1 MGEIAVAENI
11 RRMSVEPDSA
21 AKRPPIAF
29 ISHSSQDKERFVRR
43 LEEGLRARGVQTIFD
58 ERDFRLGDSLPDAI
72 FEKGIA
78 VADAVVIVL
87 SRASLESPY
96 VKEERDAA
104 VMRRIE
110 ENVPNVVL
118 VLDGL
123 TSAEIPMALRARIRL
138 VVDPESDQSVEEA
151 IRRTV
156 DAAHKHIIG
165 QEVGEAPT
173 WTQTPRVLITDDPL
187 DGALLG
193 VAVRANLED
202 ETNLYVGRDVYFAE
216 AQRMERSREDAEES
230 LKILDK
236 RGLLMS
242 EDWYGAGNVARLYG
256 ATRYGMD
263 SWLRATDPKYEEN
276 LRIVGASMINDG
288 CRFNYEIENKTR
300 FDRAFVNHALD
311 ELEARGHVEVRRV
324 SMGGIRPVKATA
336 SLRRWLGG

>member
-1 MGEIAVAENI
+1 
-11 RRMSVEPDSA
+11 MSDLVTTTG
-21 AKRPPIAF
+21 RWPIAF

-43 LEEGLRARGVQTIFD
+43 LEAGLRARGVQTIFD
-58 ERDFRLGDSLPDAI
+58 ERDFQLGDSLPDVI

-78 VADAVVIVL
+78 VADVIVIVL
-87 SRASLESPY
+87 SRASLESRY

-104 VMRRIE
+104 VVRRIE
-110 ENVPNVVL
+110 EDVPNLVL

-138 VVDPESDQSVEEA
+138 DVDPDNDQSVVVA
-151 IRRTV
+151 IRRTA
-156 DAAHKHIIG
+156 DAAHKHVIG
-165 QEVGEAPT
+165 HEVGDAPA
-173 WTQTPRVLITDDPL
+173 WARAPRAMITDDPL

-202 ETNLYVGRDVYFAE
+202 ETNLYVGREVFFAE
-216 AQRMERSREDAEES
+216 AERLERSREDAEES

-236 RGLLMS
+236 RGLLTS

-256 ATRYGMD
+256 ATRYGTD
-263 SWLRATDPKYEEN
+263 SWLRATDPKYQEN
-276 LRIVGASMINDG
+276 LRAVGASMINDG
-288 CRFNYEIENKTR
+288 CRFNYEIENKTG
-300 FDRAFVNHALD
+300 FNRALVNHALD

-336 SLRRWLGG
+336 SLRRWLSE